1 MNCQSI
7 QNRILALPDPR
18 QIPDALL
25 QHVAGCAGC
34 RAWAE
39 QAARLEG
46 LLERLPVP
54 PAPAGKKGDLIA
66 DLARGPVAA
75 PARGPFAA
83 PFLTR
88 NAALVGGLAAAVAV
102 ALGAW
107 LLFSGNG
114 NTPELARGTP
124 TPKHPFLEKVVR
136 HDVALAKADSP
147 AKRLDVFGGLAG
159 DISAE
164 ARGLARI
171 ANAEELRDVARWY
184 DRVVK
189 DGMMKQAETLAR
201 ADLTV
206 PPAERKSRL
215 EALAGKLAATADET
229 EKAARDVPENAK
241 GTLQRI
247 ANTARDGEKKLRQL
261 AQ

>member
-1 MNCQSI
+1 MNCQTI

-18 QIPDALL
+18 QIPDALVA
-25 QHVAGCAGC
+25 HVAGCAGC
-34 RAWAE
+34 RVWAE

-54 PAPAGKKGDLIA
+54 PAPADKKSDLIA
-66 DLARGPVAA
+66 DLARGPVAV
-75 PARGPFAA
+75 PAREPFAA
-83 PFLTR
+83 PSFLQR

-102 ALGAW
+102 AVGAW
-107 LLFSGNG
+107 LLFTGNG
-114 NTPELARGTP
+114 TPEMIAKDR
-124 TPKHPFLEKVVR
+124 TPKHPFLEKVVQ

-147 AKRLDVFGGLAG
+147 AKRLDAFGGLAG

-171 ANAEELRDVARWY
+171 ANADELKDVARWY

-189 DGMMKQAETLAR
+189 DGMMKQAEILAKS
-201 ADLTV
+201 DLTV

-215 EALAGKLAATADET
+215 EALAGKLAATAGET
-229 EKAARDVPENAK
+229 EKAAGEVPENAK

>member
-1 MNCQSI
+1 MNCQTV

-25 QHVAGCAGC
+25 VHVAGCAGC
-34 RAWAE
+34 RVWAE

-54 PAPAGKKGDLIA
+54 PAPADKKSDLIA
-66 DLARGPVAA
+66 DLARGPVAV
-75 PARGPFAA
+75 PAREPFAA
-83 PFLTR
+83 PFFAR

-102 ALGAW
+102 AVGAW
-107 LLFSGNG
+107 LLFTGNG
-114 NTPELARGTP
+114 TPEVIAKQR
-124 TPKHPFLEKVVR
+124 TPKHPFLEKVVQ

-147 AKRLDVFGGLAG
+147 AKRLDAFGGLAG

-171 ANAEELRDVARWY
+171 ANADELKDVAQWY
-184 DRVVK
+184 ERVVK
-189 DGMMKQAETLAR
+189 KGMVPQAEQLAG
-201 ADLTV
+201 DHLKV

-229 EKAARDVPENAK
+229 EKAAREVPENAK
-241 GTLQRI
+241 DTLQRI